1 MNLFIKIDSR
11 EKDLQNKIAF
21 YISSIPNFKNIKV
34 IVESLPIGDV
44 IISHNNE
51 DILIMERKS
60 INDLLSS
67 IKDGRY
73 EEQSFRLN
81 GLPLHNHNVMYL
93 VEGDFNKMNM
103 FRETKFEKLTLFSAV
118 FSLNYYKGFS
128 VIRTFNI
135 DETALFI
142 CNCTSKLVKGESTN
156 RKAFYANQ
164 NAKKNANQNSVAV
177 ANIANITK
185 PISEKPESETET
197 ETETDPENKVE
208 TILETNSGGDTEE
221 NSDPEHSKNG
231 DKDYISLVKKVKKEN
246 ITLENIDEIMLC
258 QIPGVSTA
266 TAVSIIKKFNSIAKL
281 IKCLEENEKCL
292 ADVTNT
298 NGKGQSRKIT
308 KTSIANIIKFLL
320 KK

>member
-1 MNLFIKIDSR
+1 MNMFIKVDSR
-11 EKDLQNKIAF
+11 EKDLQNKLAF
-21 YISSIPNFKNIKV
+21 YISSIPAFRNLKV

-60 INDLLSS
+60 IPDLLSS

-81 GLPLHNHNVMYL
+81 GLPIHNHNIMYII
-93 VEGDFNKMNM
+93 EGDVNKINM
-103 FRETKFEKLTLFSAV
+103 FRDTKFEKLTLYSAI

-128 VIRTFNI
+128 AIRTFSI

-142 CNCTSKLVKGESTN
+142 CNCTSKLMKGETTN
-156 RKAFYANQ
+156 RKAFYSN
-164 NAKKNANQNSVAV
+164 K
-177 ANIANITK
+177 ITN
-185 PISEKPESETET
+185 PISRPEEISDCDVKVDPETE
-197 ETETDPENKVE
+197 N
-208 TILETNSGGDTEE
+208 ETNVEE
-221 NSDPEHSKNG
+221 NNENSG
-231 DKDYISLVKKVKKEN
+231 KDYINMVKKVKKEN
-246 ITLENIDEIMLC
+246 ITTENIDEIMLC

-266 TAVSIIKKFNSIAKL
+266 TAISIIKKYNSIAKL

>member
-11 EKDLQNKIAF
+11 ERDLQNKIAF

-81 GLPLHNHNVMYL
+81 GLPIHNHNIMYL
-93 VEGDFNKMNM
+93 IEGDFNKMNM
-103 FRETKFEKLTLFSAV
+103 FRETKFEKLTLYSAI

-128 VIRTFNI
+128 AIRTFSI

-142 CNCTSKLVKGESTN
+142 CNCTAKLMKGESTN
-156 RKAFYANQ
+156 RKAFYAN
-164 NAKKNANQNSVAV
+164 KNSGAV
-177 ANIANITK
+177 ANITK
-185 PISEKPESETET
+185 TISEKPESET

-208 TILETNSGGDTEE
+208 TILETNTSVDTEE
-221 NSDPEHSKNG
+221 NSDPEQSKNG

-246 ITLENIDEIMLC
+246 ITVENIDEIMLC

-266 TAVSIIKKFNSIAKL
+266 TAVSIIKKYNSIAKL

-292 ADVTNT
+292 ADVTNI